1 MPKVA
6 LVVLG
11 ILAIIFILLAVLLI
25 ANFRFKQSV
34 KREVEEL
41 FKDNLAD
48 KAEIVRESD
57 LSGLPTVVRKWLEQ
71 SGVVGRERIRAV
83 RLRQNAQLRLKE
95 EGFWMPARVEQ
106 YFTVDKPGFIWKARV
121 KMVPLIYFAGRD
133 KYAEG
138 RGHMLIK
145 LFSLIK
151 VADAGG
157 KEVDQGTLLRYLAET
172 VWFPAAALSPYL
184 HWEEAGAN
192 SAKVTMDNGGISASG
207 VFTFNEK
214 GEVVSFVADRYGEF
228 NGRYL
233 LKPWSVLIKEHREF
247 NGVRIPS
254 RGDVIWK
261 LDQGD
266 FHWYQFEITEIE
278 YNRPEAY

>member
-6 LVVLG
+6 LVVHG
-11 ILAIIFILLAVLLI
+11 ILAIIFILLAVVLI
-25 ANFRFKQSV
+25 ANYRFKQSV

-121 KMVPLIYFAGRD
+121 KWCR
-133 KYAEG
+133 
-138 RGHMLIK
+138 
-145 LFSLIK
+145 
-151 VADAGG
+151 
-157 KEVDQGTLLRYLAET
+157 
-172 VWFPAAALSPYL
+172 
-184 HWEEAGAN
+184 
-192 SAKVTMDNGGISASG
+192 
-207 VFTFNEK
+207 
-214 GEVVSFVADRYGEF
+214 
-228 NGRYL
+228 
-233 LKPWSVLIKEHREF
+233 
-247 NGVRIPS
+247 
-254 RGDVIWK
+254 
-261 LDQGD
+261 
-266 FHWYQFEITEIE
+266 
-278 YNRPEAY
+278 